1 VPHSASVRG
10 HGQKSTKVVANRVLV
25 DVEAGTSD
33 ELPILIKQS
42 FRDGRYSP
50 STGMEK
56 LEWQIMLQQFI
67 VSGVVVKDEIV
78 NIDSD

>member
-1 VPHSASVRG
+1 MKA
-10 HGQKSTKVVANRVLV
+10 VANRLLV
-25 DVEAGTSD
+25 DVEVGASD
-33 ELPILIKQS
+33 ELPLLIKQS
-42 FRDGRYSP
+42 FRDSRYSP

>member
-1 VPHSASVRG
+1 
-10 HGQKSTKVVANRVLV
+10 VANRLLV
-25 DVEAGTSD
+25 DVEVGASD
-33 ELPILIKQS
+33 ELPLLIKQS
-42 FRDGRYSP
+42 FRDGRNSP

>member
-1 VPHSASVRG
+1 
-10 HGQKSTKVVANRVLV
+10 
-25 DVEAGTSD
+25 
-33 ELPILIKQS
+33 
-42 FRDGRYSP
+42 
-50 STGMEK
+50 MEK